1 MRSHLVRIASFF
13 FLPLCMVLA
22 QGPEAASP
30 KERVKQ
36 AKDLGKQGSQAIPE
50 LQKMLAD
57 RVTDVRIE
65 AVKSIVEIGTQY
77 SLDPL
82 IQATKD
88 NDPEVQI
95 RATDGLV
102 NFYLPGYVRTGLT
115 ASLKRIGSSIKGR
128 FTDTNDAVIDPYI
141 QVRPEVIAALGKLAS
156 GGSSMDARANAA
168 RAVGILRGKAAIPDL
183 VQALRSKDTT
193 LMYESLI
200 AMQKI
205 RDRSAADHITFL
217 LRDPDDR
224 VQIAALETTGILQNR
239 SSLSDLR
246 SALERARNKKVA
258 RAALTAIAMMPEE
271 QNRKIFAS
279 YIQDKDDGLRGAAAE
294 GYGRLRNASDL
305 PILEKAFNEERKPS
319 PRLSQA
325 FALVLL
331 GRTEM
336 TEFSPLQYL
345 VNTLN
350 SSARQGEAKAFLVEL
365 SRDANIRATLE
376 SFLPRGTSEEKIQLA
391 QVLSVSG
398 DAKTLSALDAL
409 SKDADARVAQ
419 EALRGA
425 RALKSRLP

>member
-1 MRSHLVRIASFF
+1 MRSNLVRIVSLFL
-13 FLPLCMVLA
+13 LPLCLVLA
-22 QGPEAASP
+22 QDPQTASP

-36 AKDLGKQGSQAIPE
+36 ARDLGKQGSQAIPE
-50 LQKMLAD
+50 LRKMLAD

-102 NFYLPGYVRTGLT
+102 NFYLPGYVQTGLT
-115 ASLKRIGSSIKGR
+115 ASLKRFGSSIKSR

-168 RAVGILRGKAAIPDL
+168 RAIGVLRGKAAIPDL
-183 VQALRSKDTT
+183 AQALRSKDTT
-193 LMYESLI
+193 LMYECLI

-205 RDRSAADHITFL
+205 RDKSASDHITFL

-239 SSLSDLR
+239 SALSDLR
-246 SALERARNKKVA
+246 SALDRARNKKVA

-279 YIQDKDDGLRGAAAE
+279 YIQDRDDGLRAAAAE
-294 GYGRLRNASDL
+294 GYGRLRNAGDL
-305 PILEKAFNEERKPS
+305 PIIEKAFNEERKQS

-345 VNTLN
+345 ANTLN
-350 SSARQGEAKAFLVEL
+350 SSARQGEAKAFLIEL
-365 SRDANIRATLE
+365 SRDVRIRATLE
-376 SFLPRGTSEEKIQLA
+376 SFLPKGTSEEKIQLA
-391 QVLSVSG
+391 RILSISG
-398 DAKTLSALDAL
+398 DAKTLSALDTL
-409 SKDADARVAQ
+409 SRDADANVAQ
-419 EALRGA
+419 EALRA
-425 RALKSRLP
+425 VRALKARLQ